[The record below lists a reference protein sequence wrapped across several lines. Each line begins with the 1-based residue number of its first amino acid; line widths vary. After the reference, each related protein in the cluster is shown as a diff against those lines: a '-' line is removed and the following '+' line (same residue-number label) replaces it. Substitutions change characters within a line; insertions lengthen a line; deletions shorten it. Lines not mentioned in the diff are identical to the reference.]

1 MTPQSRRAVEATVL
15 FVAFVAAT
23 YAFGLYL
30 FPATVE
36 AIRREIPFDYQ
47 VMGILTGSIQA
58 GFMTFA
64 AVSGW
69 LVVRFGGIRVIL
81 GSVWLS
87 AVAFAAMAAA
97 PGPLV
102 FGALLFTMGAIS
114 ATIWVP
120 MVDVMRDLVPERHH
134 AKAMGAIAAGTSYG
148 LLVNAWLVSNLLDDW
163 GWRALWLIAA
173 GLTALLAL
181 FGTLRLRRIAPRR
194 EAPSA
199 ISDAPAQPLLARL
212 RALPRATTAL
222 VLGLMFLNGLASI
235 PYQTFI
241 SPYVEAEST
250 MGRDAA
256 TFAWRVIAVVG
267 MFSGFLFG
275 GLGDRITPRRAL
287 VVCFAVMACGF
298 VVTVAGVRQNA
309 VMVLAGGAFLFA
321 FVYYAMF
328 GLVAAYIAFF
338 FGAGSAVVFAVGNV
352 LMGLGAVLGNVVGG
366 ALKEA
371 TGSFESVYWM
381 FAVGAAASIVISL
394 ALPRRP
400 AATA

>member
-1 MTPQSRRAVEATVL
+1 MTSESRRAVEATVL

-47 VMGILTGSIQA
+47 VMGVLTGSIQA
-58 GFMTFA
+58 GFMTFS

-97 PGPLV
+97 NGPLA
-102 FGALLFTMGAIS
+102 FGALLFVMGSIS

-120 MVDVMRDLVPERHH
+120 MVDVLRGLVPERHH

-148 LLVNAWLVSNLLDDW
+148 LLVNAWLVANLLDER

-173 GLTALLAL
+173 ALTVALAL
-181 FGTLRLRRIAPRR
+181 FGTIRLLRIAPPSRTGHPVSG
-194 EAPSA
+194 APSA
-199 ISDAPAQPLLARL
+199 SMAERF

-256 TFAWRVIAVVG
+256 TLAWRVIAVVG

-298 VVTVAGVRQNA
+298 MVTIAGVRTNA
-309 VMVLAGGAFLFA
+309 VLVLACGAFLFA

-328 GLVAAYIAFF
+328 GLVAAYIAFY
-338 FGAGSAVVFAVGNV
+338 FGTGSAVVFAVGNV

-366 ALKEA
+366 TLKEF

-381 FAVGAAASIVISL
+381 FAAGAAASSVISIL
-394 ALPRRP
+394 LPRQP
-400 AATA
+400 AAAS

>member
-1 MTPQSRRAVEATVL
+1 MTSQSLRALEATVL

-47 VMGILTGSIQA
+47 VMGVLTGGIQA
-58 GFMTFA
+58 GFMTFS
-64 AVSGW
+64 AVAGW
-69 LVVRFGGIRVIL
+69 LVLRFGGMRVIL

-87 AVAFAAMAAA
+87 AVAFAAMAGAG
-97 PGPLV
+97 GPV
-102 FGALLFTMGAIS
+102 TFGVLLFVMGAIS

-120 MVDVMRDLVPERHH
+120 MVDVLRDLVPERHRS
-134 AKAMGAIAAGTSYG
+134 KAMGAIAAGTSYG
-148 LLVNAWLVSNLLDDW
+148 LLVNAWLVANLLDGQ

-173 GLTALLAL
+173 GLTVALAT
-181 FGTLRLRRIAPRR
+181 FGTLRLRRLAGP
-194 EAPSA
+194 AGGLPSGA
-199 ISDAPAQPLLARL
+199 AAQGTLAQRL
-212 RALPRATTAL
+212 RALPRGTTVL
-222 VLGLMFLNGLASI
+222 VLSLMFLNGLASI

-250 MGRDAA
+250 MGREAA
-256 TFAWRVIAVVG
+256 TLAWRVIAVVG

-298 VVTVAGVRQNA
+298 VVTIAGVRLNSVA
-309 VMVLAGGAFLFA
+309 VLASGAFLFA

-352 LMGLGAVLGNVVGG
+352 LMGLGAVLGNVIGDT
-366 ALKEA
+366 LKEA

-381 FAVGAAASIVISL
+381 FAAGAVASLVISVV
-394 ALPRRP
+394 LPRRL
-400 AATA
+400 AAA

>member
-1 MTPQSRRAVEATVL
+1 MTLQSRRAVEATVL

-58 GFMTFA
+58 GFMTFS

-81 GSVWLS
+81 ASVWLS
-87 AVAFAAMAAA
+87 ALAFAAMAGAS
-97 PGPLV
+97 GPLA
-102 FGALLFTMGAIS
+102 FGLLLFTMGSIS

-120 MVDVMRDLVPERHH
+120 MVDVLRDLVPERHH

-148 LLVNAWLVSNLLDDW
+148 LLVNAWLVANLLDER
-163 GWRALWLIAA
+163 GWRTLWLIAA
-173 GLTALLAL
+173 GLTVALAL
-181 FGTLRLRRIAPRR
+181 FGTVRLLRIAP
-194 EAPSA
+194 PSRTVA
-199 ISDAPAQPLLARL
+199 STAGGPSGSLVERL
-212 RALPRATTAL
+212 RALPRGTTAL

-256 TFAWRVIAVVG
+256 TLAWRVIAVVG

-298 VVTVAGVRQNA
+298 MVTIAGVRTNT
-309 VMVLAGGAFLFA
+309 VMVLASGAFLFA

-328 GLVAAYIAFF
+328 GLVAAYIAFY

-366 ALKEA
+366 TLKEV

-381 FAVGAAASIVISL
+381 FAAGAAASIVVSVL
-394 ALPRRP
+394 LPRQP
-400 AATA
+400 AAAP

>member
-1 MTPQSRRAVEATVL
+1 MPPQSRRAVEATVL

-36 AIRREIPFDYQ
+36 AIRREVPFDYQ

-81 GSVWLS
+81 ASVWLS

-97 PGPLV
+97 PGPLA
-102 FGALLFTMGAIS
+102 FGGLLFTMGAIS

-148 LLVNAWLVSNLLDDW
+148 LLVNAWLVANLLDGI
-163 GWRALWLIAA
+163 GWRSLWLIAA

-181 FGTLRLRRIAPRR
+181 FGTVRLRRIAPHR
-194 EAPSA
+194 EAPAATSA
-199 ISDAPAQPLLARL
+199 TPSQPLLARL
-212 RALPRATTAL
+212 RALPRGTTAL

-298 VVTVAGVRQNA
+298 VVTIAGVRHNA
-309 VMVLAGGAFLFA
+309 VFMLAGGAFLFA

-352 LMGLGAVLGNVVGG
+352 LMGLGAVLGNVIGG

-381 FAVGAAASIVISL
+381 FAVGAVASILISVV
-394 ALPRRP
+394 LPRRP
-400 AATA
+400 AAVT